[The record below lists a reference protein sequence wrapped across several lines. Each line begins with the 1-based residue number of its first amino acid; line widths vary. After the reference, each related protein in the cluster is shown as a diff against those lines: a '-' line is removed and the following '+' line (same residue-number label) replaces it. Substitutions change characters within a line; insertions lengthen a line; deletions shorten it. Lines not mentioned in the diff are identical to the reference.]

1 MALTRMGLLVLAW
14 RGLWRELK
22 NGALTTMLLAL
33 LVAVAAV
40 TAVGFFTDR
49 VDQAMRAQAAEFLAA
64 DGRIESTQSL
74 SNELIQAQNAGIVT
88 AQTLEFPTVLLAG
101 EMTQLVSLKAVGE
114 GYPLRGELSVQ
125 TQNDAPAQML
135 RHAPAP
141 GTLWLAPRAMSMLE
155 LKLGDTVQVGQASL
169 TLAGVLEREP
179 DVGNFFAQAAPRAM
193 VNLADI
199 PATGLVMSQSRV
211 KHYLLLAA
219 PLEQRA
225 SLFAAL
231 SAQLPKDLSIER
243 PENLSLI
250 HISEPTRP
258 Y

>member
-1 MALTRMGLLVLAW
+1 MALNRMGLLALAW

-33 LVAVAAV
+33 LVAVASV

-49 VDQAMRAQAAEFLAA
+49 VDQAMRAQASEFLAA
-64 DGRIESTQSL
+64 DGRIASPQPLQEQL
-74 SNELIQAQNAGIVT
+74 EQARTLGLTT

-101 EMTQLVSLKAVGE
+101 EMTQLVSLKAAGE

-125 TQNDAPAQML
+125 TQADAPAQVL

-141 GTLWLAPRAMSMLE
+141 GTLWLAPRAVAMLE
-155 LKLGDTVQVGQASL
+155 LKLGDTVQIGQASL
-169 TLAGVLEREP
+169 RLTGVLQREP

-193 VNLADI
+193 LNLADI
-199 PATGLVMSQSRV
+199 PATGLVTPQSRV

-219 PLEQRA
+219 PSAQRA

-231 SAQLPKDLSIER
+231 SAHLPMD
-243 PENLSLI
+243 
-250 HISEPTRP
+250 
-258 Y
+258 